1 MLGSVPVPSDDGRS
15 DHRMN
20 QRVRYPFALK
30 LALAVALLAVAIGVI
45 TRVIQYRVTSGILM
59 DSMRGRLADVA
70 HTGSFLFAS
79 ADREAIRMLTAEVLE
94 AAGPELAQRARALN
108 PGDDDPILPA
118 PTADALM
125 QRPEFL
131 SLVQKLRS
139 IKMGSTAAPQ
149 ALHPLKQIER
159 PGGQVPQINFV
170 YLFVPIPGFDDRVI
184 FLADSNF
191 ETADENGNGAI
202 EENEE
207 GNPIGNLY
215 FPESFFVAPF
225 KDGQLHVAEDWYSD
239 PWGTFLSAAVPL
251 LDANGKVIAVLG
263 VDYLEGSEG
272 DKQRRLRTNAI
283 WMTLLSVVLSALAA
297 WWLAKWLTR
306 PVSSLKVVADQVAQ
320 RNFDVRAPILSRDE
334 LGQLARGFNQ
344 MVDEIKRYATGLEQM
359 VADRTA
365 ELANANS
372 AIQSLN
378 AQLKDENRRM
388 GAELE
393 VAHRLQAMVLP
404 RTSELR
410 ALVGFDVAACMFPAT
425 EVGGDYFD
433 LLTDRDGS
441 ATLAI
446 GDVSGHGLDSGV
458 VMLMVQSALRALT
471 LAGTD
476 EQKRQYELLNLL
488 VCRNCARIGSA
499 KCMTLTLIDLD
510 ISGRLTLVGQHESP
524 LLVRADGSW
533 EWVETLDLGLPLG
546 LDEDIGDFIGSRELL
561 LQPEDIL
568 LLYTDGI
575 TEAENGQG
583 EAFGTERLAAIVQEQ
598 RALSSGDLI
607 EQVLLALREFSG
619 SHPIEDDVSLLA
631 VKRRPG

>member
-1 MLGSVPVPSDDGRS
+1 MS
-15 DHRMN
+15 

-30 LALAVALLAVAIGVI
+30 LALALTLLAVVIGVI
-45 TRVIQYRVTSGILM
+45 TRAIQYEVTSGILM

-70 HTGSFLFAS
+70 HTGSYLFGS
-79 ADREAIRMLTAEVLE
+79 DDRSAIRTLTAEVLT
-94 AAGPELAQRARALN
+94 AAGPRLAAQAGALK
-108 PGDDDPILPA
+108 PGDDAEVLPA
-118 PTADALM
+118 ETSAALM

-131 SLVQKLRS
+131 SLVQKLRA
-139 IKMGSTAAPQ
+139 IKMASTAAPQ
-149 ALHPLKQIER
+149 PLHPLKQIER
-159 PGGQVPQINFV
+159 PDGQVPQINFV

-184 FLADSNF
+184 FLADSNY
-191 ETADENGNGAI
+191 ETADENGNGTI

-215 FPESFFVAPF
+215 FPEPFFVAPF
-225 KDGQLHVAEDWYSD
+225 KDRRLHVAEDWYSD

-251 LDANGKVIAVLG
+251 LDADGKVIAVLG

-272 DKQRRLRTNAI
+272 DKQRRLRSLAI
-283 WMTLLSVVLSALAA
+283 WVTVLSVVLSALAA
-297 WWLAKWLTR
+297 WWLATWLTR
-306 PVSSLKVVADQVAQ
+306 PVSSLKTVADQVAQ
-320 RNFDVRAPILSRDE
+320 RNFDVQAPILSGDE

-344 MVDEIKRYATGLEQM
+344 MVEEIKRYASGLERM
-359 VADRTA
+359 VAERTSQLA
-365 ELANANS
+365 HANAS
-372 AIQSLN
+372 IQELN

-410 ALVGFDVAACMFPAT
+410 ALVGFDVAACMFPAA

-433 LLTDRDGS
+433 LLTDRDGT

-476 EQKRQYELLNLL
+476 QQERQYELLNLL

-510 ISGRLTLVGQHESP
+510 VSGRLTLVGQHESP
-524 LLVRADGSW
+524 LLVRADGQM
-533 EWVETLDLGLPLG
+533 EWIDTLDLGLPLG
-546 LDEDIGDFIGSRELL
+546 LDEDIASFIGSRELL
-561 LQPEDIL
+561 LAPEDIL

-583 EAFGTERLAAIVQEQ
+583 EAFGTDRLAAIVVEH

-607 EQVLLALREFSG
+607 EQVLLALRDFSG
-619 SHPIEDDVSLLA
+619 HHPIEDDVSLLA
-631 VKRRPG
+631 VKRRPS

>member
-1 MLGSVPVPSDDGRS
+1 MS
-15 DHRMN
+15 

-30 LALAVALLAVAIGVI
+30 LALALTLLAVVIGVI
-45 TRVIQYRVTSGILM
+45 TRAIQYEVTSGILM

-70 HTGSFLFAS
+70 HTGSYLFGAEDRS
-79 ADREAIRMLTAEVLE
+79 AIKTLTTEVLA
-94 AAGPELAQRARALN
+94 AAGPELADRAGALT
-108 PGDDDPILPA
+108 PGDDAEVLPA
-118 PTADALM
+118 ETSAALM

-131 SLVQKLRS
+131 SLVQKLRA
-139 IKMGSTAAPQ
+139 IKMASTAAPQ
-149 ALHPLKQIER
+149 PLHPLRQIER
-159 PGGQVPQINFV
+159 PDGQVPQINFV

-184 FLADSNF
+184 FLADSNY
-191 ETADENGNGAI
+191 ETADENGNGTI

-215 FPESFFVAPF
+215 FPEPFFVAPF
-225 KDGQLHVAEDWYSD
+225 KDRRLHVAEDWYSD

-251 LDANGKVIAVLG
+251 LDADGKVIAVLG

-272 DKQRRLRTNAI
+272 DKQRRLRRLAI
-283 WMTLLSVVLSALAA
+283 WVTLLSVVLSALAA
-297 WWLAKWLTR
+297 WWLATWLTR
-306 PVSSLKVVADQVAQ
+306 PVSSLKTVADQVAQ
-320 RNFDVRAPILSRDE
+320 RNFDVQAPILSGDE

-344 MVDEIKRYATGLEQM
+344 MVEEIKRYAGGLERM
-359 VADRTA
+359 VSERTA
-365 ELANANS
+365 QLAHANAS
-372 AIQSLN
+372 IQELN

-410 ALVGFDVAACMFPAT
+410 ALVGFDVAACMFPAA

-433 LLTDRDGS
+433 LLMDRDGT

-476 EQKRQYELLNLL
+476 QQVRQYELLNLL

-510 ISGRLTLVGQHESP
+510 VSGRLTLVGQHESP
-524 LLVRADGSW
+524 LLVRANGHM
-533 EWVETLDLGLPLG
+533 EWIDTLDLGLPLG
-546 LDEDIGDFIGSRELL
+546 LDEDIAGFIGSRELL
-561 LQPEDIL
+561 LAPEDIL

-575 TEAENGQG
+575 TEAENGKG
-583 EAFGTERLAAIVQEQ
+583 EAFGTERLAAIVVEH

-619 SHPIEDDVSLLA
+619 HHPIEDDVSLLA

>member
-1 MLGSVPVPSDDGRS
+1 MQPVSPDGMS
-15 DHRMN
+15 

-30 LALAVALLAVAIGVI
+30 LALALALLAVTIGIV
-45 TRVIQYRVTSGILM
+45 TRALQYPVTRDMLM
-59 DSMRGRLADVA
+59 DSMRGRLADVG
-70 HTGSFLFAS
+70 HTGSFLFD
-79 ADREAIRMLTAEVLE
+79 ADDRAAITRLTGRVLD
-94 AAGPELAQRARALN
+94 AAGPTLEQKAAALGPGGDDPVLDDARARE
-108 PGDDDPILPA
+108 
-118 PTADALM
+118 LM
-125 QRPEFL
+125 QTPEFL
-131 SLVQKLRS
+131 SLVQKLRA
-139 IKMGSTAAPQ
+139 IKMGSTGSPQ
-149 ALHPLKQIER
+149 PLAPLKQIER
-159 PGGQVPQINFV
+159 PGGKVPQINFV
-170 YLFVPIPGFDDRVI
+170 YLFVPIPGVEDRVI
-184 FLADSNF
+184 FLADSNY
-191 ETADENGNGAI
+191 ETADENGDGVI
-202 EENEE
+202 EEDEE

-215 FPESFFVAPF
+215 YPEPFFVAPF
-225 KDGQLHVAEDWYSD
+225 KDKALHVAEDWYQD
-239 PWGTFLSAAVPL
+239 QWGTFLSAAVPL
-251 LDANGKVIAVLG
+251 LDADGRVIAVLG

-272 DKQRRLRTNAI
+272 DKLRRLRRLYAWLTV
-283 WMTLLSVVLSALAA
+283 LSVFLSALAA
-297 WWLAKWLTR
+297 WGLARWLTR
-306 PVSSLKVVADQVAQ
+306 PVASLKAVADQVAQ
-320 RNFDVRAPILSRDE
+320 RNFDIQAPVLSGDE

-344 MVDEIKRYATGLEQM
+344 MIDEVKRYAGGLERM
-359 VADRTA
+359 VDARTA
-365 ELANANS
+365 ELAQANA
-372 AIQSLN
+372 AIGELN

-433 LLTDRDGS
+433 LLTDRDGT

-524 LLVRADGSW
+524 LLVRADGRS
-533 EWVETLDLGLPLG
+533 EWIETQDLGLPLG
-546 LDEDIGDFIGSRELL
+546 LDEDIGAFIGSRELMLEPDDL
-561 LQPEDIL
+561 LV
-568 LLYTDGI
+568 LYTDGI

-583 EAFGTERLAAIVQEQ
+583 EAFGTERLQQIVVEQ
-598 RALSSGDLI
+598 RALRSGDVI
-607 EQVLLALREFSG
+607 EQLLLALREFSG
-619 SHPIEDDVSLLA
+619 SHPIEDDVSLLV
-631 VKRRPG
+631 VKRRPD